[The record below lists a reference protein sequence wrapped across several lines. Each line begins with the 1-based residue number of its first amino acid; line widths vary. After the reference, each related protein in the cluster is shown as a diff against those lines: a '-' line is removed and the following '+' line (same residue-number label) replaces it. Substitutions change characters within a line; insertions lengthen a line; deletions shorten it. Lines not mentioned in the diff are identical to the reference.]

1 MKKWLIDHLEN
12 PYLKSDDKAML
23 AQKSGLSK
31 K

>member
-12 PYLKSDDKAML
+12 PYLKPDDKASL
-23 AQKSGLSK
+23 AEKTGLTK